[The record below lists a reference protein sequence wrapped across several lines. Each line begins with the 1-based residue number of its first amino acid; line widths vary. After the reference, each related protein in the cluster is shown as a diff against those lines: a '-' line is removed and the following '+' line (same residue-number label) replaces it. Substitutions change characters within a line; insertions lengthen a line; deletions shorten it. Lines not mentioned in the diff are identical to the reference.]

1 MKAPVRYS
9 RGRMIFTSRLPRRA
23 FEAWTAAEGRP
34 VVERVASKL
43 GFALLGRRR
52 AARRRLW
59 RQLTT
64 AACAASIVRDVQR
77 ELDAYLQRLD
87 PIVYAHGLP
96 RVGVDL
102 RRLIVVPRSFP
113 NAQAFRNLRTAL
125 RGHPAFDALDS
136 DPVRDW
142 LLMTIVS
149 GIDHAVTE
157 PRPSPRHP
165 LAAGSHWLLVGVNE
179 HFECGV
185 PLDGPGWPGH
195 YHLLELTSEPLTR
208 SVRKAAEQGIA
219 RLEASLPSLT
229 RIRRNEILRSASISI
244 EHLLANRRARA
255 V

>member
-9 RGRMIFTSRLPRRA
+9 RGRMIFTSRLPRRS
-23 FEAWTAAEGRP
+23 FEAWAAADGRP
-34 VVERVASKL
+34 AVERVASEL

-64 AACAASIVRDVQR
+64 AACAPSIVRDVQR
-77 ELDAYLQRLD
+77 ELDGYLQHLD

-96 RVGVDL
+96 RVSVEL

-113 NAQAFRNLRTAL
+113 NAEAFRNCYTAL
-125 RGHPAFDALDS
+125 GGHPAFDALDG

-149 GIDHAVTE
+149 GIDSAVAE
-157 PRPSPRHP
+157 SRPSSRRP
-165 LAAGSHWLLVGVNE
+165 LSAGSHWILVGVNE
-179 HFECGV
+179 QFEWGV

-195 YHLLELTSEPLTR
+195 YYLLEVTSEPLTR

-219 RLEASLPSLT
+219 WLEASLPSLT
-229 RIRRNEILRSASISI
+229 RVRRNEILRSASISI
-244 EHLLANRRARA
+244 EQLLAKRRPRA